1 MRHHGSDRIRAA
13 TTADAPALARVHVTA
28 WRETYAGIVPDAQL
42 AKLSIERRAAMWTR
56 ILNDPSDVTAV
67 HVVERDGEVIG
78 FGACGSQR
86 TAALEEKGYDG
97 EVSAIYVL
105 RSFQKQG
112 VGAALMQSMA
122 LHLSGRGLRAMNLWV
137 LRDNALARRFYEQI
151 GGEVIDE
158 QQDISEGTALIEVA
172 YGWPDLTRLH
182 RLISHG

>member
-1 MRHHGSDRIRAA
+1 MMGHHGPDRIRAA

-56 ILNDPSDVTAV
+56 ILNDPSNVTAV
-67 HVVERDGEVIG
+67 LVVERDGEVIG

-86 TAALEEKGYDG
+86 TATLEEKGYDG

-112 VGAALMQSMA
+112 VGAALMRSMA
-122 LHLSGRGLRAMNLWV
+122 LLSVWSR
-137 LRDNALARRFYEQI
+137 LARRELVGAAGQCA
-151 GGEVIDE
+151 GATLLRADRRR
-158 QQDISEGTALIEVA
+158 S
-172 YGWPDLTRLH
+172 R
-182 RLISHG
+182 